1 MSQDALPWLDARLLV
16 EALETDEPAILQDF
30 YSLFLQQLQELQQQ
44 LDTFSSPYDADT
56 LRLLAHKL
64 KSSART
70 VGALA
75 LGEQLEALERA
86 CLQGSSQTILEAML
100 AATRLACAETTLAVQ
115 AWLDSHIH

>member
-1 MSQDALPWLDARLLV
+1 MSQDTLPWLDSRLLV

-30 YSLFLQQLQELQQQ
+30 YTLFLQQVQELQQQ
-44 LDTFSSPYDADT
+44 LDTFSTPYDAED

-75 LGEQLEALERA
+75 LGEQLDALERA
-86 CLQGSSQTILEAML
+86 CLQNSSQATLEAML
-100 AATRLACAETTLAVQ
+100 AATRQACAQTELAVQ
-115 AWLDSHIH
+115 DWLDAHAD

>member
-1 MSQDALPWLDARLLV
+1 MSPDALPWLDARLLV

-30 YSLFLQQLQELQQQ
+30 YSLFLHQLQELQQQ
-44 LDTFSSPYDADT
+44 LDTFSRPYDAEA

-86 CLQGSSQTILEAML
+86 CLQGGSQTTLESML
-100 AATRLACAETTLAVQ
+100 AATRLACTETTLAVQ
-115 AWLDSHIH
+115 SWLDSHGY

>member
-1 MSQDALPWLDARLLV
+1 MSQDALPWLDSRLLV

-30 YSLFLQQLQELQQQ
+30 YTLFLQQVQELQQQ
-44 LDTFSSPYDADT
+44 LDTFSTPYDAED

-86 CLQGSSQTILEAML
+86 CLQGSSQTSLEAML
-100 AATRLACAETTLAVQ
+100 AATRLACTKTTLAVQ
-115 AWLDSHIH
+115 TWLDSLVH